1 MAKKRFDFIY
11 FVTLVGYPIDLK
23 LKSIPDF
30 ASKFKILN
38 MEMSGDK
45 SANEQAGKFYLNK
58 WYLDF
63 TGDDGEAMIFYS
75 ARLNLNHWSA
85 DYTSWLNYHPVSGV
99 KVKSRFGDVP
109 ATPLPGNEIVFNDEV
124 NSLTGRWNAGAKM
137 IHSRIFESAEG
148 FLDWICWQPASNVT
162 IELPGRTL
170 KGNGYA
176 EQIIMTV
183 PPWKIHMDGLL
194 WGRFVSD
201 GYNLVWISL
210 GKDASQ
216 NRLWLNGELTG
227 SCLIENDFIRI
238 PDMDLELM
246 MDRGVILESEKKVLS
261 IAARTIRFIP
271 VLHKVMPFRF
281 LTAGGSKWLSRS
293 ELRIK
298 GSDVAAGMSIH
309 EFVNF
314 NT

>member
-1 MAKKRFDFIY
+1 
-11 FVTLVGYPIDLK
+11 
-23 LKSIPDF
+23 
-30 ASKFKILN
+30 
-38 MEMSGDK
+38 METSGDK

-75 ARLNLNHWSA
+75 AKLDLNHWTA
-85 DYTSWLNYHPVSGV
+85 DYTSWLNYDPASGAT
-99 KVKSRFGDVP
+99 VKSRFSDVP
-109 ATPLPGNEIVFNDEV
+109 ATPLPGNEIVFNDER
-124 NSLTGRWNAGAKM
+124 NSVTGRWVARADM
-137 IHSRIFESAEG
+137 IRSRIFESAEG
-148 FLDWICWQPASNVT
+148 FLDWICCQPASDVT

-170 KGNGYA
+170 KGSGYA
-176 EQIIMTV
+176 EQIITTV

-210 GKDASQ
+210 GEAELQ
-216 NRLWLNGELTG
+216 NRVWLNGGLT
-227 SCLIENDFIRI
+227 CNCIIENDFIRI
-238 PDMDLELM
+238 PGMNLELR
-246 MDRGVILESEKKVLS
+246 MDRGVTLESERKVLS
-261 IAARTIRFIP
+261 IVARVIRFVP

-293 ELRIK
+293 ELRIN
-298 GSDVAAGMSIH
+298 DIAVATGISIH